1 MLEIEKVMANES
13 VQNIFSFASL
23 WRDFTVEDLIK
34 ATGYSKERI
43 YSGINKLIEADI
55 LQKDQN
61 KYHLKKDSA
70 ISKLQEAYVEFT
82 LKKISAKFLEIDDR
96 IEKATTKRE
105 IKNVLEELAE
115 LAVKYSPLLKKYFPN
130 SIAES
135 AERAYYLM
143 ERYK

>member
-70 ISKLQEAYVEFT
+70 AISKATSYVEFT
-82 LKKISAKFLEIDDR
+82 LKKISDKFLEIDDR

-105 IKNVLEELAE
+105 IKNAL
-115 LAVKYSPLLKKYFPN
+115 
-130 SIAES
+130 
-135 AERAYYLM
+135 
-143 ERYK
+143 

>member
-82 LKKISAKFLEIDDR
+82 LKKI
-96 IEKATTKRE
+96 
-105 IKNVLEELAE
+105 
-115 LAVKYSPLLKKYFPN
+115 
-130 SIAES
+130 
-135 AERAYYLM
+135 
-143 ERYK
+143 